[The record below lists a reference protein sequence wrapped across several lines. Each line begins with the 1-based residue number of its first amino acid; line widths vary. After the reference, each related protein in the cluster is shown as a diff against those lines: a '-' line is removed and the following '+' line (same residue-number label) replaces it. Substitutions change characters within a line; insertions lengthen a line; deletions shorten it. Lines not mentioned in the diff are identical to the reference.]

1 MKEIVGKTKVKKDV
15 FIKCLLVNENET
27 SDKKAI
33 GRLLNACFVN
43 IDPKI
48 TSAIL
53 ATNISFKTYLTKS
66 EACLIKTYL
75 LLKNVK
81 KVTKPWRVIRL
92 MNIFN
97 NSVKFSIFSE
107 KMKLVK
113 FTPIFESGKE
123 ELLTNCRPISL
134 LPCLLKNSRENH
146 E

>member
-1 MKEIVGKTKVKKDV
+1 M
-15 FIKCLLVNENET
+15 NENET

-33 GRLLNACFVN
+33 GRLLNACFV
-43 IDPKI
+43 KI
-48 TSAIL
+48 NSAIL
-53 ATNISFKTYLTKS
+53 ATNICFKTYLTKS
-66 EACLIKTYL
+66 EACLIKTCL

-97 NSVKFSIFSE
+97 NSIKFSIFSE

-134 LPCLLKNSRENH
+134 LPCLLKNYRENH